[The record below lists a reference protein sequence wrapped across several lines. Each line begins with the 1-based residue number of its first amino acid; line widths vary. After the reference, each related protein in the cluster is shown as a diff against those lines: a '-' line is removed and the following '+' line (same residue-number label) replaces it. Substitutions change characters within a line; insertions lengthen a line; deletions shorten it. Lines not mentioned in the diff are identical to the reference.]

1 MSRIDRSA
9 GTDRRSSPVA
19 RLARWSMRGASMP
32 ALAGLL
38 VLLARSDA
46 VAQGCA
52 MCRTALGSADDPL
65 ARGFYWS
72 VLLLISAPYVIFGS
86 IAGWLVYRHVM
97 ASRGAVVP
105 GEPGVSRE

>member
-1 MSRIDRSA
+1 MSRVDRSA
-9 GTDRRSSPVA
+9 GTDRRSDRVT
-19 RLARWSMRGASMP
+19 LARRGMRGTWMP
-32 ALAGLL
+32 VLAGVL